1 MVFSSNQ
8 SEIYKYDH
16 LSMHT
21 ELLESKKNSSTDIQY
36 SIHDVINNDLEK
48 IKNQTE
54 ENEWTLVFKPKQALI
69 SKLTTSD
76 MSESISD
83 LSKPTFKIEVLSPP
97 SKFPDN
103 TLESSDKQ
111 NKFPGYNHYRIPGV
125 IDYYGT
131 GPIVFNGLQSE
142 LVLDDQPAPQPAVQ
156 PAPQPPAQPSSPP
169 SVIPEE
175 PIIIIPELPNILNE
189 QIPIPSSQLQ
199 MTVMNKIN
207 WQKVGILLALIK
219 LVLFKLKLVGF
230 IKILLFFLLRLKL
243 LLILVFFKFIS
254 IFNILLFYKLFVLP
268 LLLLPLLPIILSL
281 ISPTFMVGLLSIP
294 KNMINM
300 VLGPTYFG
308 NTTLEST
315 STTETISYTSPITNP
330 LDSVKTSSMPRGV
343 TKTLSLFKILPKN
356 D

>member
-1 MVFSSNQ
+1 MSPIVTVTVMLTLPWIMLGEPPANDHRRYSVVSPSMFTPVKLSMEIPRPVDRIDSRSQEFDDVGTTNPIDNNSNQ

-76 MSESISD
+76 MSE
-83 LSKPTFKIEVLSPP
+83 KVLSPP

-207 WQKVGILLALIK
+207 WQKVG
-219 LVLFKLKLVGF
+219 
-230 IKILLFFLLRLKL
+230 
-243 LLILVFFKFIS
+243 
-254 IFNILLFYKLFVLP
+254 
-268 LLLLPLLPIILSL
+268 
-281 ISPTFMVGLLSIP
+281 
-294 KNMINM
+294 
-300 VLGPTYFG
+300 PTYFG

-330 LDSVKTSSMPRGV
+330 LDSVKTSSMPRGIIIIAEKYV
-343 TKTLSLFKILPKN
+343 YLN
-356 D
+356 EYNQ